1 MPDRHAIEDIA
12 GLLMVGYLRK
22 RKRTSGKSL
31 CVGDRRYRSGKVTG
45 HAFPSDR
52 PRALPLTL
60 PSSPLPP
67 SLSLF
72 LFLCSLDEAE
82 ITRPGSK
89 RGRLRHSRLPDHR

>member
-52 PRALPLTL
+52 PRALPLTF
-60 PSSPLPP
+60 PSSPLP
-67 SLSLF
+67 LSLCF
-72 LFLCSLDEAE
+72 SFCALSTRRRSPDQDRREA
-82 ITRPGSK
+82 
-89 RGRLRHSRLPDHR
+89 D